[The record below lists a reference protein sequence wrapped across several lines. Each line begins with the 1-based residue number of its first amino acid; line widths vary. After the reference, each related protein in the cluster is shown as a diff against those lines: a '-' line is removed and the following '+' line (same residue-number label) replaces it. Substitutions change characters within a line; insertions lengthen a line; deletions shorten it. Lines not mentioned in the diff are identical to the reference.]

1 MKQFSIIIAVLI
13 GAGFVSSCDDPKEYV
28 GPDGKES
35 GEIIYQKTCFL
46 CHGEY
51 GDEGNSGAANLR
63 TSLLDEDDMIDAVKH
78 GRGEMRPISQLNDTQ
93 VKLVIEYVRTEL
105 KKKVKE

>member
-1 MKQFSIIIAVLI
+1 MRHLLIIIAVAFGVVSL
-13 GAGFVSSCDDPKEYV
+13 SSCEDPKEYV

-63 TSLLDEDDMIDAVKH
+63 TSLLSEEDMIDAVKH
-78 GRGEMRPISQLNDTQ
+78 GRGEMRPVSALNDDQ
-93 VKLVIEYVRTEL
+93 VKLVVDYVRNEL
-105 KKKVKE
+105 KKKAKK